1 MILRANEDPAGS
13 NLPLK
18 MALEAKVGVTLL
30 EHLLVHRTVDGM
42 AGSAPLPKGF
52 VLEDKGTHLS

>member
-42 AGSAPLPKGF
+42 TGGAPLSQGL
-52 VLEDKGTHLS
+52 VLEDKGAHLS